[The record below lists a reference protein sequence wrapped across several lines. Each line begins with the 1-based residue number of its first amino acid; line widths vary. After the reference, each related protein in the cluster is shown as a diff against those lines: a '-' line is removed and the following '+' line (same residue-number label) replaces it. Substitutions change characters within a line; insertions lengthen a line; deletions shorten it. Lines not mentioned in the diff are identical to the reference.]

1 MTTASVYSTE
11 IVVQWTEVPF
21 DFRNGK
27 ISHYEV
33 LYDPHIEFGGLI
45 SYNNVTTTYQT
56 IALVNLEE
64 FVTYS
69 ISVRAYNSRGPGP
82 YSEYITVTT
91 AEDGKCSKFSI
102 VHCNDATLV
111 Y

>member
-1 MTTASVYSTE
+1 MTAILLYSTE

-21 DFRNGK
+21 GFRNGK

-33 LYDPHIEFGGLI
+33 LYDPHTEFGGLI
-45 SYNNVTTTYQT
+45 SYNNVTTSHQT
-56 IALVNLEE
+56 IALVGLQE

-82 YSEYITVTT
+82 YSANITVTT
-91 AEDGKCSKFSI
+91 AEDGKCRMLSI
-102 VHCNDATLV
+102 ACTLQ
-111 Y
+111 